1 MLSSAGL
8 AAAVAEPAA
17 CPVGGG
23 GSSAPSWAQEGESPA
38 AALTHTPHGEE
49 EGVEVT
55 KVPPALVRQKRGAL
69 AASWAKLLPLLRAGE
84 GEIAETVLERIDP
97 PPDVGRANGRP
108 PGLRRGAP
116 PWPSQMC
123 PPKQT
128 CFTT

>member
-49 EGVEVT
+49 EEEGVQVT

-69 AASWAKLLPLLRAGE
+69 AASWAKLLPCS
-84 GEIAETVLERIDP
+84 VP
-97 PPDVGRANGRP
+97 GRG
-108 PGLRRGAP
+108 
-116 PWPSQMC
+116 
-123 PPKQT
+123 K
-128 CFTT
+128 